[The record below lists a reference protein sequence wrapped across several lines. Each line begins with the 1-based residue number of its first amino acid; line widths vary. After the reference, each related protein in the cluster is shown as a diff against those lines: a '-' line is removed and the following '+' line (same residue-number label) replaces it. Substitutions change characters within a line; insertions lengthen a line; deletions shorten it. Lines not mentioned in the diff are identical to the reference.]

1 MIRDGQTP
9 AERFEVFLS
18 PHFDALHRAAYRL
31 SGNIHDAEDL
41 VQEVCVKAYPRI
53 DELERLKRPRSWLLR
68 VLYNLFVDTTRRWEN
83 ANVTS
88 LSVSED
94 HDSSM
99 LMASTDPG
107 PEECA
112 DALILGALM
121 DQAWQRMERRQRALL
136 HNAPPLAGPV
146 APWREG
152 WALQAAG
159 LGDTWR
165 FLNLP
170 PAQAL
175 LTLPGPSSRERPASA
190 RRGRVGLAASS
201 WPFCFWW
208 GLA

>member
-1 MIRDGQTP
+1 VIRGDQTP

-53 DELERLKRPRSWLLR
+53 DELERLERPRSWLLR

-112 DALILGALM
+112 DALILGAVM

-136 HNAPPLAGPV
+136 ALHDVEGYTLAEMHEMTGTKIGTLKSQLHRARVRFGKLLQRESAPV
-146 APWREG
+146 AMVIG
-152 WALQAAG
+152 K
-159 LGDTWR
+159 
-165 FLNLP
+165 
-170 PAQAL
+170 
-175 LTLPGPSSRERPASA
+175 ER
-190 RRGRVGLAASS
+190 
-201 WPFCFWW
+201 
-208 GLA
+208 